1 MHVQIVC
8 VLRSF
13 HQATHRQGNSRF
25 TQNQKCFGQIG
36 MSQNWWN
43 CYRLPSDLISLVF
56 SFYGLSVS
64 IVMFVSAT
72 TKFTI
77 PISHHAIPANG
88 RQRHRHTGP
97 QWFDWKDL
105 LNSIRIILQNFVS
118 CPSNST
124 EQQFNL
130 VYDHLTCGI
139 IEMETIA
146 ERTMRTP
153 WIEMVNLQV
162 YKLICDSELRWP
174 DQWEAIQI
182 FWCYSILW

>member
-77 PISHHAIPANG
+77 PISHHAMS
-88 RQRHRHTGP
+88 RERETETSTHRTTMIWLKRFVKQHTNNITE
-97 QWFDWKDL
+97 FCIL
-105 LNSIRIILQNFVS
+105 SIQFNWTTVQFGLR
-118 CPSNST
+118 PSNMWYNWNGNNSRKNNAHAMDWNGK
-124 EQQFNL
+124 FAS
-130 VYDHLTCGI
+130 V
-139 IEMETIA
+139 
-146 ERTMRTP
+146 
-153 WIEMVNLQV
+153 
-162 YKLICDSELRWP
+162 
-174 DQWEAIQI
+174 
-182 FWCYSILW
+182 